1 MSIEERRS
9 HVTEYRL
16 KGKGSLDWPIIINTA
31 ERGEVRTTMYTFE
44 TVAQIEEYIEALRKA
59 AKEANLPDGPSEAKS
74 A

>member
-16 KGKGSLDWPIIINTA
+16 KGKGSLDWPIITA
-31 ERGEVRTTMYTFE
+31 EPGEVRTTMYTFE

-59 AKEANLPDGPSEAKS
+59 AKEANLPDGSDEAKS